1 MLHDAS
7 LSDDH
12 HFRGKIRKLLVSRL
26 ILAVLL
32 LLLTLAVS
40 SSREEDLLASHLHP
54 LYFFSSVLFAFTIV
68 GAWGLDRV
76 KRLAW
81 FAWGQLLF
89 DIGAVTALIY
99 ISGGVGSHFSFLY
112 TLVIIAS
119 ALLLH
124 RRGSILTASACSF
137 VYGLLLD
144 LQYFGWLSPL
154 QIVTAPEYARDSET
168 YFYTIL
174 TNITGFYLV
183 AFLAGTLAAE
193 LQRSSRQVKEH
204 ERDLRKLSSLH
215 KSIVQSMPSGLLT
228 VDAEEKIAFLNIAGY
243 EVLGVKGV
251 SLEGRPVKDILPELQ
266 FEQVEG
272 SITDPEPS
280 SRPFRLETC
289 YKRPSGEEIH
299 LGYSIS
305 VLQTQTGKPFGW
317 IVNFRDITK
326 LKAIEE
332 DMQRNERLVFAGR
345 IASEIA
351 HEIKNPLAAMSGA
364 VQMLQGE
371 MGQNAFQIKLMG
383 IVERE
388 IGRINELVT
397 DFLWLAKG
405 SPKSANN
412 IQDVQVCSTIQDILS
427 LLKAKSRVTES
438 HTLKTDF
445 IAFPVITI
453 DPHHLRQIM
462 WNLFINALEAM
473 PEGGQLSTSVTLPQS
488 GENGRDEIRIDIADT
503 GGGMPEEVS
512 KRIFDP
518 FYTTKASGTGL
529 GLSIVYQLVE
539 KAGGRI
545 EAHPNQHGTGTTFSV
560 FFPPANHFSLAKQ
573 PRDD

>member
-1 MLHDAS
+1 MRYNTTFTDEY
-7 LSDDH
+7 
-12 HFRGKIRKLLVSRL
+12 HFRGKLRKLLVSRL

-40 SSREEDLLASHLHP
+40 SSRKEDLLASHLHP
-54 LYFFSSVLFAFTIV
+54 LYFFSCILFAFTII
-68 GAWGLDRV
+68 GAWSLERV
-76 KRLAW
+76 QRLIM

-112 TLVIIAS
+112 TLVIISS

-124 RRGSILTASACSF
+124 RRGSILTASACSLI
-137 VYGLLLD
+137 YGFLLD
-144 LQYFGWLSPL
+144 LQYFDWISPL
-154 QIVTAPEYARDSET
+154 QIATAPAYAHDSET

-183 AFLAGTLAAE
+183 AILAGTLASE
-193 LQRSSRQVKEH
+193 LQKSSRQVKEH

-228 VDAEEKIAFLNIAGY
+228 VDAEGKIAFLNVAGY
-243 EVLGVKGV
+243 EVLGLQGV
-251 SLEGRPVKDILPELQ
+251 NLEGRSVQEILPALE
-266 FEQVEG
+266 FEHTPG
-272 SITDPEPS
+272 SETGSERS
-280 SRPFRLETC
+280 SRPFRLETA
-289 YKRPSGEEIH
+289 YKLPSGEEIH

-305 VLQTQTGKPFGW
+305 VLQTQSGKPFGW

-371 MGQNAFQIKLMG
+371 IGQNAFQIKLMG

-412 IQDVQVCSTIQDILS
+412 IQEVQVCSTIQDILS
-427 LLKAKSRVTES
+427 LLKAKDRLTES
-438 HTLKTDF
+438 HILKTEF
-445 IAFPVITI
+445 ESFPVITI

-462 WNLFINALEAM
+462 WNLFMNALEAM
-473 PEGGQLSTSVTLPQS
+473 PEGGQLSTAVTVPES
-488 GENGRDEIRIDIADT
+488 GEAGPREIRIDIADT
-503 GGGMPEEVS
+503 GGGMPEGVC

-518 FYTTKASGTGL
+518 FYTTKTSGTGL

-545 EAHPNQHGTGTTFSV
+545 EAHPNQCGTGTTFSV
-560 FFPPANHFSLAKQ
+560 FFPPANHFSLAK
-573 PRDD
+573 